1 MALELTQI
9 EALVRSAA
17 AALQRGDPG
26 QARQSLEQITA
37 TGRGNIQIWLLL
49 ALACKGTGDVAAEE
63 RAVDAALKVDP
74 GNIRALILKGDCRAA
89 SNDNRGA
96 TSFYQRALG
105 LAQGK
110 QLPAD
115 LVREVERAEALSK
128 AAAAEYRAY
137 LEDWIG
143 SSSTRGSNRFR
154 TALDI
159 MFGDKQIYLQQPTIF
174 YFPGLPQTQFY
185 EREAFPWIEE
195 IEAATDVMREE
206 LGALL
211 ETEEGFRPYLTTSSD
226 RPRTEFH
233 GLNDNPEW
241 STMHLFENGGP
252 VEVNVA
258 RAPRTYDALIKAP
271 LCHITTRAPTI
282 MFSLLRA
289 GARIPAHTGQ
299 INTRLI
305 CHLPLIVPSGCGF
318 RVGNEVREWEVG
330 KTMIFDDTIE
340 HEAWNDGPDDRVVV
354 IFDIWR
360 PELTL
365 DERQAVV
372 TMFEG
377 IDRYAS

>member
-1 MALELTQI
+1 MALDIAQI
-9 EALVRSAA
+9 ESLVRSAA
-17 AALQRGDPG
+17 ASLQRGDAA
-26 QARQSLEQITA
+26 QARQSLEQVTA

-49 ALACKGTGDVAAEE
+49 ALACKGTNDVAAEE
-63 RAVDAALKVDP
+63 RAVDSALKIDSA
-74 GNIRALILKGDCRAA
+74 NIRALILKGDCCAA
-89 SNDNRGA
+89 GKDPRGA
-96 TSFYQRALG
+96 TSFYERAIG

-115 LVREVERAEALSK
+115 LAREVERAEALSK
-128 AAAAEYRAY
+128 AASAEYRTY
-137 LEDWIG
+137 LEEWIG
-143 SSSTRGSNRFR
+143 RGPAIGGQRFR

-174 YFPGLPQTQFY
+174 YFPGLPQIQFY
-185 EREAFPWIEE
+185 EREQFDWIAEV
-195 IEAATDVMREE
+195 EAATDAMREE
-206 LGALL
+206 LSELL
-211 ETEEGFRPYLTTSSD
+211 ATEEGFRPYLTTSAD

-252 VEVNVA
+252 VNVNVA
-258 RAPRTYDALIKAP
+258 RAPRTYETLIKAP

-305 CHLPLIVPSGCGF
+305 CHLPLIVPEGCAF

-340 HEAWNDGPDDRVVV
+340 HEAWNEGPDDRVVV

-377 IDRYAS
+377 IDRYGV

>member
-1 MALELTQI
+1 MALDLAQI
-9 EALVRSAA
+9 EALVRGAA
-17 AALQRGDPG
+17 TALQRGEAA
-26 QARQSLEQITA
+26 QARQSLEQVTA

-49 ALACKGTGDVAAEE
+49 ALACKGTNDVAAEE
-63 RAVDAALKVDP
+63 HAVDAALKIDP
-74 GNIRALILKGDCRAA
+74 ANIRALILKGDCRAA
-89 SNDNRGA
+89 GNDTRGA
-96 TSFYQRALG
+96 TSFYERAIG

-115 LVREVERAEALSK
+115 LAREVARAEALSK
-128 AAAAEYRAY
+128 AASAEYRAY
-137 LEDWIG
+137 LEEWIG
-143 SSSTRGSNRFR
+143 RGPAIGGERFR

-159 MFGDKQIYLQQPTIF
+159 MFGEKQIYLQQPTIF
-174 YFPGLPQTQFY
+174 YFPGLPQIQFY
-185 EREAFPWIEE
+185 EREQFDWIAEV
-195 IEAATDVMREE
+195 EAATDAMCEE
-206 LGALL
+206 LSELL
-211 ETEEGFRPYLTTSSD
+211 ATEEGFRPYLTTNGD

-252 VEVNVA
+252 VDVNVA
-258 RAPRTYDALIKAP
+258 RAPRTYEALIKAP

-305 CHLPLIVPSGCGF
+305 CHLPLIVPEGCAF

-340 HEAWNDGPDDRVVV
+340 HEAWNEGPDDRVVV

-377 IDRYAS
+377 IDRYGG

>member
-1 MALELTQI
+1 MALELGQI

-26 QARQSLEQITA
+26 QARQALEQVTA

-63 RAVDAALKVDP
+63 RAVDAALKADP

-89 SNDNRGA
+89 DKDSRGA
-96 TSFYQRALG
+96 TSFYQRALS

-143 SSSTRGSNRFR
+143 GSPSHVSNRFR

-159 MFGDKQIYLQQPTIF
+159 MFGDKQIYLQQPTVF
-174 YFPGLPQTQFY
+174 YFPGLPQIQFY
-185 EREAFPWIEE
+185 EREAFAWIEE
-195 IEAATDVMREE
+195 VEAATDIMREE

-211 ETEEGFRPYLTTSSD
+211 ETEEGFRPYLTTNTD

-252 VEVNVA
+252 VAVNVA
-258 RAPRTYDALIKAP
+258 RAPRTYEALIKAP

-305 CHLPLIVPSGCGF
+305 CHLPLIVPEGCGF

-377 IDRYAS
+377 IDRYDA